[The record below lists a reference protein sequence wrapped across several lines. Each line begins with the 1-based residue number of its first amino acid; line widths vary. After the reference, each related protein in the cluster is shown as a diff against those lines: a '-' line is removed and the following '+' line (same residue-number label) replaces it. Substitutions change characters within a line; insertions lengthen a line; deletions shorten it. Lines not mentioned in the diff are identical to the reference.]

1 VNNDDFLN
9 ALAGVDILEAEAVSE
24 VIGRVVAQLF
34 KGMVAAGMSEPDA
47 HRVIRGAF
55 AELAKATLGPRS

>member
-1 VNNDDFLN
+1 VSDFDFIKGF
-9 ALAGVDILEAEAVSE
+9 AGVDILEAEAVSE

-55 AELAKATLGPRS
+55 SELAKATMRPGS